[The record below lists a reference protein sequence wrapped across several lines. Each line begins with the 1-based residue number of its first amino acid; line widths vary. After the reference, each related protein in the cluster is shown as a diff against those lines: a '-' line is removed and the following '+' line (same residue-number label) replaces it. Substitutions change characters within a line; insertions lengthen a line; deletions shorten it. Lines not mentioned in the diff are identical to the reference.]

1 MPGAAHA
8 SIEADIRSNL
18 EAAKAGDPD
27 AIDRVCD
34 ALEQV
39 AEHHRALV
47 PALREVLRSGEPA
60 LVTYG
65 AVALGR
71 LGNGAAVPQLIEL
84 ARYAEWSPRQAA
96 VSALGRIPGRVSL
109 ECLVDLF
116 ESSDFSFS
124 HSWVGP
130 AIRAHGLDVTPYLS
144 RLSVAVS
151 RFTSDERAALSI
163 VLEEIWDAAG
173 RVAPSALKAP
183 PWGSF

>member
-60 LVTYG
+60 
-65 AVALGR
+65 
-71 LGNGAAVPQLIEL
+71 AAVPQLIEL